1 MKQNFKRL
9 FSGFRNNK
17 ERFQNEVLRR
27 YQISL
32 SSSEVKDNLLLQSK
46 ILFAQKP
53 EKCAIIPFTL
63 DNIVEQIT
71 DIETSIMGRKVI
83 VGNKDL
89 PIGQLIEV
97 LNNADWVNQG
107 RKHLREDKICPFC
120 QKPTI
125 TNELKR
131 QFDAFFNGEYEQTV
145 NLIKSFISQYGTY
158 TDGLLR
164 QLNTLRTS
172 LESYPVS
179 GIDVGKLDSIIDLL
193 NGYCSKNKA

>member
-1 MKQNFKRL
+1 
-9 FSGFRNNK
+9 
-17 ERFQNEVLRR
+17 
-27 YQISL
+27 
-32 SSSEVKDNLLLQSK
+32 
-46 ILFAQKP
+46 
-53 EKCAIIPFTL
+53 
-63 DNIVEQIT
+63 
-71 DIETSIMGRKVI
+71 MGRKVI